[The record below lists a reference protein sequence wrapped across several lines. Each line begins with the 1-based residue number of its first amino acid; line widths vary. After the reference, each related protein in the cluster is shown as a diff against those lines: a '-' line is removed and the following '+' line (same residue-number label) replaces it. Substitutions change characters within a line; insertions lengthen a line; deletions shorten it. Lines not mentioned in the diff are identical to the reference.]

1 MADPVNPVDP
11 MQPTG
16 EGKSY
21 LERMQ
26 KGMSNDPTANPDK
39 AKDFADRLKKYVDE
53 GKAINEARNEYK
65 KVPGLTRAGG
75 SGGGGGGGMGSNKLN
90 RDVFKTMKKGGTV
103 KSASARADGCCI
115 KGKTK
120 GRML

>member
-1 MADPVNPVDP
+1 MPDPVNPVDP
-11 MQPTG
+11 AQPTG

-26 KGMSNDPTANPDK
+26 KGMSNDPKANPEM
-39 AKDFADRLKKYVDE
+39 AKEFADRLKKYVDE

-75 SGGGGGGGMGSNKLN
+75 SGGGGGGGMGNNKLN
-90 RDVFKTMKKGGTV
+90 RDVFKTMKKGGAV
-103 KSASARADGCCI
+103 SSASKRADGCCI
-115 KGKTK
+115 RGKT
-120 GRML
+120 RA

>member
-1 MADPVNPVDP
+1 MADPVNPIDP

-65 KVPGLTRAGG
+65 KVPGLTRP
-75 SGGGGGGGMGSNKLN
+75 SGGGGGGGMGGNKLSN
-90 RDVFKTMKKGGTV
+90 RDLTRAYKKGGTV
-103 KSASARADGCCI
+103 KSASSRADGCCV
-115 KGKTK
+115 KGKTRGK
-120 GRML
+120 IV

>member
-11 MQPTG
+11 SQPTG

-26 KGMSNDPTANPDK
+26 KGMSNDPKANPEM
-39 AKDFADRLKKYVDE
+39 AKEFADRLKKYVDE

-65 KVPGLTRAGG
+65 KVPGLTRTG
-75 SGGGGGGGMGSNKLN
+75 GGGGGGGMGGNKLSN
-90 RDVFKTMKKGGTV
+90 RDLTRAYKKGGTV

-115 KGKTK
+115 KGKT
-120 GRML
+120 RA

>member
-11 MQPTG
+11 AKPTG

-21 LERMQ
+21 LERME
-26 KGMSNDPTANPDK
+26 KGMSNDPKANPEM

-65 KVPGLTRAGG
+65 KVPGLTRP
-75 SGGGGGGGMGSNKLN
+75 GGGGGGGGIPKLN
-90 RDVFKTMKKGGTV
+90 RDISKNMKNGGTV
-103 KSASARADGCCI
+103 FSASKRADGCAI
-115 KGKTK
+115 RGKT
-120 GRML
+120 RA

>member
-11 MQPTG
+11 AKPTG

-26 KGMSNDPTANPDK
+26 KGMSNDPKANPEM
-39 AKDFADRLKKYVDE
+39 AKEFADRLKKYVDE
-53 GKAINEARNEYK
+53 GKAINESRNEYK
-65 KVPGLTRAGG
+65 KVPGLTRVG
-75 SGGGGGGGMGSNKLN
+75 GGGGGGGMGGNKLSN
-90 RDVFKTMKKGGTV
+90 RDLTKAYKKGGSV
-103 KSASARADGCCI
+103 SSASKRADGCAV

-120 GRML
+120 GRMV

>member
-11 MQPTG
+11 AQPTG

-26 KGMSNDPTANPDK
+26 KGMSNDPKANPEM
-39 AKDFADRLKKYVDE
+39 AKEFADRLKKYVDE

-65 KVPGLTRAGG
+65 KVPGLTRV
-75 SGGGGGGGMGSNKLN
+75 GGGGGGGGIGGNKLSN
-90 RDVFKTMKKGGTV
+90 RDLTRAYKKGGTV
-103 KSASARADGCCI
+103 KSASARADGCAV

-120 GRML
+120 GKVL

>member
-1 MADPVNPVDP
+1 MPDPVNPVDP
-11 MQPTG
+11 AQPTG

-26 KGMSNDPTANPDK
+26 KGMSNDPKVNPEI
-39 AKDFADRLKKYVDE
+39 AKEFADRLKKYVDE

-75 SGGGGGGGMGSNKLN
+75 GGGGAAGDTKFLKRTYRAGGMVS
-90 RDVFKTMKKGGTV
+90 
-103 KSASARADGCCI
+103 SASKRADGCAV

-120 GRML
+120 GKVL

>member
-1 MADPVNPVDP
+1 MSDPVNPVDP
-11 MQPTG
+11 AQPTG

-26 KGMSNDPTANPDK
+26 KGMSNDPKANPEM

-53 GKAINEARNEYK
+53 GKAINDARNEYK
-65 KVPGLTRAGG
+65 KVPGLTRP
-75 SGGGGGGGMGSNKLN
+75 SGGGGGGMGGNKLSN
-90 RDVFKTMKKGGTV
+90 RDLTRAYKKGGTV

-115 KGKTK
+115 RGKT
-120 GRML
+120 RA

>member
-1 MADPVNPVDP
+1 MPDPVNPVDP
-11 MQPTG
+11 AQPTG

-26 KGMSNDPTANPDK
+26 KGMSNDPKANPEM

-65 KVPGLTRAGG
+65 KVPGLTRT
-75 SGGGGGGGMGSNKLN
+75 GGGGGGAGIPKVGP
-90 RDVFKTMKKGGTV
+90 RRPTDMKKGGAV
-103 KSASARADGCCI
+103 SSASKRADGCCI
-115 KGKTK
+115 RGKTK
-120 GRML
+120 A

>member
-1 MADPVNPVDP
+1 MPDPVNPVDP
-11 MQPTG
+11 AQPTG

-26 KGMSNDPTANPDK
+26 KGMSNDPKANPEM
-39 AKDFADRLKKYVDE
+39 AKEFADRLKKYVDE

-65 KVPGLTRAGG
+65 KVPGLTR
-75 SGGGGGGGMGSNKLN
+75 SGGGGGGGGGMPKIN
-90 RDVFKTMKKGGTV
+90 RDITKNMKKGGMV
-103 KSASARADGCCI
+103 SSASKRADGCAV

-120 GRML
+120 GKVL

>member
-26 KGMSNDPTANPDK
+26 KGMSNDPKANPEM

-65 KVPGLTRAGG
+65 KVPGLTRP
-75 SGGGGGGGMGSNKLN
+75 SGGGGGGGMGGNKLSN
-90 RDVFKTMKKGGTV
+90 RDLTRAYKKGGTV
-103 KSASARADGCCI
+103 KSASSRADGCCI
-115 KGKTK
+115 KGKI
-120 GRML
+120 RA